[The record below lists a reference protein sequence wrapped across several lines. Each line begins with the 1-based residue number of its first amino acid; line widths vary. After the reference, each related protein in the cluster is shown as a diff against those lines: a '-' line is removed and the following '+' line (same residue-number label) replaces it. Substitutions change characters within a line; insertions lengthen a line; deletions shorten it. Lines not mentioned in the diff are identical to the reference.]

1 MRFIFKII
9 KRIIVSSFLL
19 YGYNLIAVNFNL
31 VIPINIFNIMIISI
45 LGVPS
50 LIGLIIFKIFVLW
63 GDFMELT
70 IPKKRFNELINNIVK
85 FNRISHAYLIEVDN
99 YDNDYSYVI
108 DFIKKII
115 NDESANLLIDNGSYP
130 DLKIIEPDGNVIK
143 KAQLLA
149 LQEQF
154 KNKSF
159 LNNKMIYIIK
169 EAEKLNDSS
178 GNTILKFLEEP
189 EEDIVAFL
197 LTTNR
202 YKIIETILSRC
213 QIISLKDDSYNTNL
227 SDNILDMLKFIVKR
241 DDLFIY
247 HQYIMDNILVDKT
260 IAKEILGEIE
270 VIILKY
276 LNYISN
282 KGSYCDESVINILKD
297 TSIDDL
303 TNYISII
310 EEELQKLD
318 FNVNYKLWLDCLFAR
333 LIGG

>member
-1 MRFIFKII
+1 
-9 KRIIVSSFLL
+9 
-19 YGYNLIAVNFNL
+19 
-31 VIPINIFNIMIISI
+31 
-45 LGVPS
+45 
-50 LIGLIIFKIFVLW
+50 
-63 GDFMELT
+63 MELT
-70 IPKKRFNELINNIVK
+70 MPKKKFYDLINNIVK
-85 FNRISHAYLIEVDN
+85 FNKISHAYLIELDN
-99 YDNDYSYVI
+99 YDVDYEFVK
-108 DFIKKII
+108 DFIKMII
-115 NDESANLLIDNGSYP
+115 NDESANCLIDNGNYP

-143 KAQLLA
+143 KVQLLS

-159 LNNKMIYIIK
+159 LNNKMIYVIK

-189 EEDIVAFL
+189 EEDIIAFL

-213 QIISLKDDSYNTNL
+213 QIISLKDDSYNINL
-227 SDNILDMLKFIVKR
+227 SDSIIDLLKFIVKK
-241 DDLFIY
+241 DDLFVY
-247 HQYIMDNILVDKT
+247 HQYIMDNILVDKN

-270 VIILKY
+270 IVILKY

-282 KGSYCDESVINILKD
+282 KDSFCDESIINILKN
-297 TSIDDL
+297 TSINDL
-303 TNYISII
+303 TKYISVI